1 VNLARDLFLSALA
14 PNSRRTYHSGQRSFL
29 LFCARVRVTEPLPA
43 TPTDVCMWLTSLAA
57 RRLRFTTIDNYRWAL
72 HSLHTDLGLPSVLD
86 TNPQVQRIIDGIK
99 RVQGANALRP
109 PRLPVSPS
117 VIRAI
122 TPLLNRDDPD
132 HRMLLAAMWVACT
145 AMLRPGE
152 LGVESAK
159 APTRL
164 LTLQSLSLSRSS
176 PPSYSILIAESKTDQ
191 LRAGVRVRVAGRS
204 ATRALSHYLAKRAPT
219 HTPNSPLFA
228 RADGSP
234 LTHAFLVESTIA
246 LAKKA
251 NISFTDPQSGRQ
263 FSGVSFRKGGATAL
277 AEAGVPDRI
286 IQELGRWKSF
296 CYKRYIHASELSL
309 LKVFADF

>member
-1 VNLARDLFLSALA
+1 MPSILDS
-14 PNSRRTYHSGQRSFL
+14 STQIQRL
-29 LFCARVRVTEPLPA
+29 
-43 TPTDVCMWLTSLAA
+43 
-57 RRLRFTTIDNYRWAL
+57 
-72 HSLHTDLGLPSVLD
+72 
-86 TNPQVQRIIDGIK
+86 IDGIK

-122 TPLLNRDDPD
+122 THVLDRNDPD
-132 HRMLLAAMWVACT
+132 HRMLLAAMWVACS

-159 APTRL
+159 APARL
-164 LTLQSLSLSRSS
+164 LTMQALSLSNTS
-176 PPSYSILIAESKTDQ
+176 PPSYSILIPESKTDQ
-191 LRAGVRVRVAGRS
+191 LRAGVRVRVAGRA
-204 ATRALSHYLAKRAPT
+204 ATRALSQYLAKRNPSPT
-219 HTPNSPLFA
+219 PLAPLFA

-234 LTHAFLVESTIA
+234 LTHAFLIESTIA
-246 LAKKA
+246 FAKKA
-251 NISFTDPQSGRQ
+251 NISFTDPQSGRL

-277 AEAGVPDRI
+277 AEAGVPDRV